1 MLMQFSFL
9 AGWGRDGGGGE
20 GQTKSIMGD
29 VQMRNLLHFYQLC
42 RKQGLGRKIGGQVL
56 R

>member
-1 MLMQFSFL
+1 M
-9 AGWGRDGGGGE
+9 GGGGKE
-20 GQTKSIMGD
+20 QTSIMGD

-42 RKQGLGRKIGGQVL
+42 TKQRLGRKIGRQFL